1 MLQHDFTK
9 YENKSL
15 MFLRNSFI
23 RSVNNN
29 ACAAAFEPLGHA
41 LKGAEAE
48 MVKRGIPLTIK
59 AKRSERG

>member
-1 MLQHDFTK
+1 MLQHDFAK

-29 ACAAAFEPLGHA
+29 ACAAAFEPLEHA

-59 AKRSERG
+59 AKRDATI

>member
-29 ACAAAFEPLGHA
+29 ACAGAFEPIGNA
-41 LKGAEAE
+41 LKQAEAE

-59 AKRSERG
+59 AKRNATI